1 MGTEMELEAYDND
14 EKVWLSKSTCFKAY
28 NTKNGKLYLINLY
41 RKKEIKLQI
50 LNSWATNTCF
60 ISYFSDK

>member
-41 RKKEIKLQI
+41 TKKKKKKKRKKER
-50 LNSWATNTCF
+50 
-60 ISYFSDK
+60 DKTSNF

>member
-41 RKKEIKLQI
+41 TKKKRKKKEKKER
-50 LNSWATNTCF
+50 
-60 ISYFSDK
+60 DKTSNF

>member
-41 RKKEIKLQI
+41 TKKKKKKKEIKLQI
-50 LNSWATNTCF
+50 FNS
-60 ISYFSDK
+60 

>member
-41 RKKEIKLQI
+41 TKIEKEKKKER
-50 LNSWATNTCF
+50 
-60 ISYFSDK
+60 DKTSNF